1 MVTTAGLHAVAGLTG
16 YTDTPVAFTYIA
28 YGSGTTAVATSDT
41 ALQTQVGSRVVA
53 TDEAISI
60 LKPNDTVRYSAQVL
74 STAAGTVSEIG
85 VFTAATGGTMLS
97 RRLVVPPITYVAGA
111 TVSLIATE
119 TVKNYACGTG
129 ATW

>member
-28 YGSGTTAVATSDT
+28 YGSGTTAAAAGDT
-41 ALQTQVGSRVVA
+41 ALQTQTGARVVA
-53 TDEAISI
+53 TEETISI
-60 LKPNDTVRYSAQVL
+60 LKPNDTVRYSAQIL
-74 STAAGTVSEIG
+74 TTAAGSVTEIG

-97 RRLVVPPITYVAGA
+97 RRLVIPAITYTAGA